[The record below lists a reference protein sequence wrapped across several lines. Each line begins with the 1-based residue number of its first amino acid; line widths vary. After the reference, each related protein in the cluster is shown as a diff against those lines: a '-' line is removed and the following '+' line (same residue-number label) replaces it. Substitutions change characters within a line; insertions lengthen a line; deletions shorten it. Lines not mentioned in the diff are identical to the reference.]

1 MADDVDSQR
10 SFVNSDKNNAS
21 RNGMEYIEDT
31 SNSRADDR
39 FSPEYS

>member
-21 RNGMEYIEDT
+21 RNDYIEDT